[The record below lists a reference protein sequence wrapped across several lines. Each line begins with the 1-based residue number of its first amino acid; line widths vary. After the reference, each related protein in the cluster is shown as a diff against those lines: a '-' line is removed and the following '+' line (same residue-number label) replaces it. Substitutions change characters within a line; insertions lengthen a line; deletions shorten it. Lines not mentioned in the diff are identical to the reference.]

1 MWTVGGSNPGWSEIF
16 RTHPCWPW
24 GPSSLLYNGYRVF
37 LGGKAVGS
45 WRSPPFPYSAQVKER
60 VLPIWTSMS
69 CYGVSFT
76 LLFWGWFWE
85 VAKLLT
91 ALYRVFCYPKNRGRF
106 HRNMIYVPNCTVS
119 WTRGYKSLMN
129 WCLSDERL
137 DRCHTQSASNKIS
150 SRVGLSHRWC
160 QHIYRVMSVYIQE
173 DVIYTG

>member
-1 MWTVGGSNPGWSEIF
+1 
-16 RTHPCWPW
+16 
-24 GPSSLLYNGYRVF
+24 
-37 LGGKAVGS
+37 
-45 WRSPPFPYSAQVKER
+45 
-60 VLPIWTSMS
+60 MS

-106 HRNMIYVPNCTVS
+106 HRNTIYVPNCTVS

-160 QHIYRVMSVYIQE
+160 QHIYRVMSVYIQS
-173 DVIYTG
+173 DVIIYTGWCRIYTEWCYICRVISVVYMQCDVSIYTGWCHYIYRMILVYIQDDVITYTEWCHIYRVI